1 MRTAAKL
8 LREAGQ
14 IAFIAAVITAMALA
28 AVLCGI
34 AKEECPL

>member
-34 AKEECPL
+34 AGDEAPL